1 MIIKKAKNIKKE
13 FERIAAQGKS
23 ISKIDLDREYEEQIE
38 ERFVEEFC
46 SAVKKKLKKMID
58 IEELYQ
64 AQVEERV
71 L

>member
-1 MIIKKAKNIKKE
+1 MIIKNE
-13 FERIAAQGKS
+13 FERIAAQGRS

-46 SAVKKKLKKMID
+46 SAVKKKID

-64 AQVEERV
+64 AQIEEKI

>member
-1 MIIKKAKNIKKE
+1 IIIKKARNIKKK
-13 FERIAAQGKS
+13 FERVAAQGKS

-46 SAVKKKLKKMID
+46 SAVKKKLKKKID
-58 IEELYQ
+58 TEELYQ